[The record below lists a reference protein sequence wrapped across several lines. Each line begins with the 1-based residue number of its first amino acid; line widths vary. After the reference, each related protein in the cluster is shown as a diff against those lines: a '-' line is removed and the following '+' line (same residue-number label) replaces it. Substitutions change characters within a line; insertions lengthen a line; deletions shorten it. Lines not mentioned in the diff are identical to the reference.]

1 MVLRHFALEERLHG
15 ARGGMLEMRK
25 HIAWY
30 ISGMR
35 GAAKFRD
42 QINSL
47 ESPEAVRDALHAF
60 AEESDA

>member
-1 MVLRHFALEERLHG
+1 
-15 ARGGMLEMRK
+15 MLEMRK

-47 ESPEAVRDALHAF
+47 ESPEAVRGALRAF
-60 AEESDA
+60 AEEAEV